1 MTLCPSLPYPGHSTL
16 LEVKQNFKKINN
28 NNKNTSKELKI
39 DNSAGIMHS
48 FYFIQSIVGARGL

>member
-1 MTLCPSLPYPGHSTL
+1 L